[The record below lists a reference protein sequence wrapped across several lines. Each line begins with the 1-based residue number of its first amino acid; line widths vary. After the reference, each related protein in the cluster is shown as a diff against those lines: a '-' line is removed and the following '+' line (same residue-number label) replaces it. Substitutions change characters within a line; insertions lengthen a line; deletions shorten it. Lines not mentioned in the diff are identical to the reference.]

1 MQNRGTRCNWLD
13 SGGRLAL
20 EDFSRLSCCMV
31 ILLCKR
37 RWARY
42 EALVDLHQNALP
54 NAKPFITPHLAP
66 IIKLARALTCALNV
80 ADRVFVNISS
90 RNSCPQHHDCIHSE
104 CNNHHSIFIPSTGL
118 ANEAI
123 LSIYLHSLIPDK
135 LRPAREIGV
144 SYGEQQSSH
153 Q

>member
-1 MQNRGTRCNWLD
+1 MQNKGITCNWLD
-13 SGGRLAL
+13 SGGRLASWG
-20 EDFSRLSCCMV
+20 FSKLSCWV
-31 ILLCKR
+31 VRLLCKR

-42 EALVDLHQNALP
+42 EALVDLHQNALL
-54 NAKPFITPHLAP
+54 NAKLFITPHLAP
-66 IIKLARALTCALNV
+66 IIKPARALTCALNV
-80 ADRVFVNISS
+80 ADRVFVNTS
-90 RNSCPQHHDCIHSE
+90 RNSSPQHHDCIHSE

-123 LSIYLHSLIPDK
+123 LSTYLHSLIPDK

-144 SYGEQQSSH
+144 SYGGQQSNH